1 MQIAASSDPDAD
13 SRVTR
18 SRRVP
23 VVAFVCAAAGVLGA
37 VTGHADLA
45 WIVPT
50 AGLAVLGGWQLRTRP
65 APPVPAATVPPPLPD
80 PPPATPQI
88 APLDPAPEPIPVLL
102 ANGVRQIDT
111 TEISDHLGTGLSR
124 ADDLADSLRSL
135 SQVVT
140 DAALRL
146 DAARSVTFQ
155 ILGQISSLGEM
166 SDQISGMVDVIRRIA
181 KQTNLLALNAT
192 IEAARAGDSGRGF
205 AVVADEVRKLAQDS
219 RAATESIDS
228 IVTEVREITEMT
240 VEVANSAS
248 EEVEHAKN
256 RFEAMGGG
264 VADTTAGLSSVR
276 AAMQAAEV
284 AVQEAMK

>member
-1 MQIAASSDPDAD
+1 M
-13 SRVTR
+13 
-18 SRRVP
+18 P

-37 VTGHADLA
+37 VTGHAGLA

-80 PPPATPQI
+80 PPPAMPQI
-88 APLDPAPEPIPVLL
+88 APLDPAPEPIPVPL